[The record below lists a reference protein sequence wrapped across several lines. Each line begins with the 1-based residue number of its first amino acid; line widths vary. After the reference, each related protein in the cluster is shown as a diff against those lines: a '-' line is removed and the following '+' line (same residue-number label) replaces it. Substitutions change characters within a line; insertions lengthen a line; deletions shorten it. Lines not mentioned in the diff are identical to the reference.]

1 MDALLGHFAEK
12 RSIARRRYGRFVS
25 EGRGQGSIWS
35 GLSQQ
40 IDLGDERFVKRMQG
54 RAGGGSD
61 DVNIPKVQ
69 RRGPPPSRA
78 QIEAAHE
85 SRVEAVV
92 AAYQTGGYSY
102 QQIAT
107 HFGLH
112 FTTVG
117 RYVRAASQGKASRGQ
132 TG

>member
-1 MDALLGHFAEK
+1 M
-12 RSIARRRYGRFVS
+12 
-25 EGRGQGSIWS
+25 GQGSIWS
-35 GLSQQ
+35 RLNQQ
-40 IDLGDERFVKRMQG
+40 IHLGDERFVKRIQG
-54 RAGGGSD
+54 RAGAGSD

-69 RRGPPPSRA
+69 RQGAPPSLA

-92 AAYQTGGYSY
+92 AAHQTGGYSY

-107 HFGLH
+107 HFGEH

-117 RYVRAASQGKASRGQ
+117 RYVRAASQSNAPRGKKGRGRSRIR
-132 TG
+132 